1 MRRGDVRRIL
11 SLVLSGTVVLLLS
24 ACQSL
29 TGTGTADLTAI
40 EQQPLVVSHSI
51 DGAGKSGIQ
60 GQVTVKGPETPL
72 SGAYVNIYQNTISN
86 LLGPSQFISL
96 PTDAEGRYSLEV
108 PPGTYFVVARKR
120 TSGHPTGPLAPGDF
134 YSEHQRI
141 VTRVEAGRI
150 AVVDLAVV
158 PIKAPM
164 FFKSQVVDRETS
176 TGIRGTLVD
185 QAGKPV
191 MGGFAMAY
199 TEAAMQRYPDYA
211 STLSDEQGNFT
222 LYLPEGGTYYLAAR
236 IHAWDMPTPGEPYGK
251 YGGEPATAV
260 NVPTDEFVEG
270 IRIEMAPFAGPYQEG
285 KSRRPF

>member
-1 MRRGDVRRIL
+1 MSRANVHGIL
-11 SLVLSGTVVLLLS
+11 WLVLGCALVLLT

-29 TGTGTADLTAI
+29 TGAGTVDQIAS
-40 EQQPLVVSHSI
+40 EQQPLVVNLSI
-51 DGAGKSGIQ
+51 DGGGKTGIQ
-60 GQVTVKGPETPL
+60 GQVTVKGASAPL
-72 SGAYVNIYQNTISN
+72 SGAYVNIYQNTMSN

-96 PTDAEGRYSLEV
+96 PTDAEGRYRLEI

-120 TSGHPTGPLAPGDF
+120 MSGQPTGPLAPGDF

-150 AVVDLAVV
+150 AVVDLEVA

-164 FFKSQVVDRETS
+164 FFKSQVVDRETT
-176 TGIRGTLVD
+176 TGIRGLLVD

-199 TEAAMQRYPDYA
+199 ADPAMQRHPDFA
-211 STLSDEQGNFT
+211 STLSDEQGHFT

-251 YGGEPATAV
+251 YGGETAAAV
-260 NVPTDEFVEG
+260 SVPSNQFVEG
-270 IRIEMAPFAGPYQEG
+270 INIEMAPFAGPYQEG